1 MSSSMPEANPS
12 PGRKRSAL
20 LAVAAMLACL
30 ILCATAPTS
39 ADDEGDEDII
49 VPDGPALE
57 WVDAAGRDTAK
68 LDEAIESLRQTL
80 YSEDG
85 SVPFFVLTLG
95 EKVAVYGPAAL
106 RSVAVELLEQVPQ
119 ARGAD
124 TRQTAVVHLKRA
136 PDARTFE
143 FVEGGDGFGDVTR
156 RGTELT
162 IRGTPPEIEAT
173 IAFLEEQG
181 VLGDPNMPWCETV
194 RLYYLRNPL
203 VVRAI
208 LEQMPDSIIQDV
220 SILGGEEAGGPA
232 TLVLAGP
239 RAQVGN
245 VKRIIAT
252 LDVPQPEVRLDIWA
266 FQISGDKPDDVERR
280 ARIAQQRVDAIGRL
294 VRGYLRQLEG
304 HAQQIQMANVRYT
317 GRVSAAEVEAGIEM
331 VDKPAVLP
339 GQIVTSTSSGLVLTP
354 SARGRHP
361 LSLTETLATLITVP
375 PEVDAQPVQSP
386 QTDDV
391 TSGAQARVAK
401 SDTKLAPVPVGA
413 MVSEAVT
420 SSALWGALA
429 PPSTIAHA
437 SGLKSGSRLQT
448 LSGGLA
454 TRFGRWIAE
463 LQQTDPEA
471 LAVWA
476 ELAGKDP
483 EATLELRQL
492 LDRASRAADRAD
504 ARGRGIA
511 YEARALLPRRLL
523 DTFRDE
529 DYSRTAEEVIANFLW
544 MHTKLAQDWDA
555 APPEHIRMR
564 SADAKTV
571 LENAERALAGD
582 VRRLLLAPLQ
592 NELRALAS
600 AGGESGLGS
609 AGSTSIAVLSGTE
622 AEVVGSAVS
631 YFNISR
637 PKRLDTEA
645 LQRSEEFSRALEGFL
660 PARRGKSPSRV
671 VVRVILDGRPGVD
684 TEEWVSRL
692 GAALSGIDCWAVE
705 NASPPEIMIIGTR
718 RQVAS
723 AVDILRTGG
732 VVSGIQSAGATAE
745 SAPVLAENTT
755 ELAASTAIESLTGL
769 PTDRLLALAMDLGQE
784 EEVWTALTEGAR
796 LTFTPYILPGGS
808 AAELAIDFE
817 ITHNDVGSET
827 SAPMNAPLSRVARH
841 SARTSV
847 YVQALDLFS
856 LSSLTLSTSHPRP
869 DTAIPILGQIPIL
882 GKMFRFPRSP
892 AKVYHESVLMVYST
906 ILPTGVD
913 LAATLDVEPA
923 GQ

>member
-1 MSSSMPEANPS
+1 MKGSRPGAHEPPS
-12 PGRKRSAL
+12 GRRNATL
-20 LAVAAMLACL
+20 GIALACL
-30 ILCATAPTS
+30 ILCVVAPAI
-39 ADDEGDEDII
+39 ADDGEGEAVT
-49 VPDGPALE
+49 VPEAHALD
-57 WVDAAGRDTAK
+57 WVDVAGRDTAK
-68 LDEAIESLRQTL
+68 LEEAIQSLRQTF

-143 FVEGGDGFGDVTR
+143 FVEGGDGFGDITR

-162 IRGTPPEIEAT
+162 IRGTPQEIEST
-173 IAFLEEQG
+173 IAFLEEQD

-194 RLYYLRNPL
+194 RLYYLRNPV

-208 LEQMPDSIIQDV
+208 LEQMPDSIIRDV

-266 FQISGDKPDDVERR
+266 FQISGDKPDDVEAR
-280 ARIAQQRVDAIGRL
+280 ARVAQQRVDAIGRL

-304 HAQQIQMANVRYT
+304 HAQQIQIDNMRYT
-317 GRVSAAEVEAGIEM
+317 SRVSTAGVEAGIET
-331 VDKPAVLP
+331 VEKSAVLP
-339 GQIVTSTSSGLVLTP
+339 DRISASASGLLLTP

-375 PEVDAQPVQSP
+375 PDTEAQPVQPP
-386 QTDDV
+386 QAEDA

-401 SDTKLAPVPVGA
+401 SDTKLAPAPVGA
-413 MVSEAVT
+413 MMSESAT
-420 SSALWGALA
+420 KSALWGALA
-429 PPSTIAHA
+429 PPSAMAHA
-437 SGLKSGSRLQT
+437 SGLKSGSRLLT
-448 LSGGLA
+448 LSGRLA
-454 TRFGRWIAE
+454 TRLARWMAE

-476 ELAGKDP
+476 ELVANDP
-483 EATLELRQL
+483 EATPELREL

-504 ARGRGIA
+504 ARGRGIT
-511 YEARALLPRRLL
+511 YDARALLPRRLL

-529 DYSRTAEEVIANFLW
+529 DYSRTAEEVIASFLW
-544 MHTKLAQDWDA
+544 MHVRLARDWDA
-555 APPEHIRMR
+555 AAPEHIRMR
-564 SADAKTV
+564 AADAKTV

-582 VRRLLLAPLQ
+582 VRRLFLTPLQ
-592 NELRALAS
+592 NDLRKLAT

-609 AGSTSIAVLSGTE
+609 TGSTSIAVLSGAE
-622 AEVVGSAVS
+622 AEVIGSAVS

-637 PKRLDTEA
+637 PKQLDTET
-645 LQRSEEFSRALEGFL
+645 LQRSEEFSQALEGFL

-671 VVRVILDGRPGVD
+671 VIRVALDGHASAD
-684 TEEWVSRL
+684 AEEWVARL
-692 GAALSGIDCWAVE
+692 EAALSGISCWAVE

-718 RQVAS
+718 QQVAS

-732 VVSGIQSAGATAE
+732 VVTSIQSAGAATE
-745 SAPVLAENTT
+745 SAPVLAENTA

-817 ITHNDVGSET
+817 VTHNDVGSET

-869 DTAIPILGQIPIL
+869 DAAIPILGQIPIL

-906 ILPTGVD
+906 ILPTGID
-913 LAATLDVEPA
+913 LAATLDIEPE
-923 GQ
+923 GE

>member
-1 MSSSMPEANPS
+1 MKSSRSGAHEPPS
-12 PGRKRSAL
+12 RRRNAVLG
-20 LAVAAMLACL
+20 LALACL
-30 ILCATAPTS
+30 ILCVGAPAI
-39 ADDEGDEDII
+39 ADDGDGEAVT
-49 VPDGPALE
+49 VPEPSALD
-57 WVDAAGRDTAK
+57 WVDVAGRDKAK

-119 ARGAD
+119 AGGAD

-136 PDARTFE
+136 PDARAFE
-143 FVEGGDGFGDVTR
+143 FIEGGDGFGDMTR

-162 IRGTPPEIEAT
+162 IRGTPQEIEST
-173 IAFLEEQG
+173 IAFLEEQD

-208 LEQMPDSIIQDV
+208 LEQLPDSIIQDV

-266 FQISGDKPDDVERR
+266 FQISGDRPDDVEQR

-304 HAQQIQMANVRYT
+304 HAQQIQMDNIRYT
-317 GRVSAAEVEAGIEM
+317 SRVSTGEVEAETGTVE
-331 VDKPAVLP
+331 KPAVLP
-339 GQIVTSTSSGLVLTP
+339 GQMVSSTSSGLVLTP

-375 PEVDAQPVQSP
+375 PGVDAQPVQSP
-386 QTDDV
+386 QADDV
-391 TSGAQARVAK
+391 TTAPQLAK

-413 MVSEAVT
+413 MVSETVT
-420 SSALWGALA
+420 KSALWGALA
-429 PPSTIAHA
+429 PPSAMAHA

-448 LSGGLA
+448 LSDGLA
-454 TRFGRWIAE
+454 TRLARWIAE
-463 LQQTDPEA
+463 LQQTDAEA

-476 ELAGKDP
+476 ELAANDP
-483 EATLELRQL
+483 EATPELREL
-492 LDRASRAADRAD
+492 LDRASRAADRPD
-504 ARGRGIA
+504 ARGRGITHD
-511 YEARALLPRRLL
+511 ARALLPRRLL

-529 DYSRTAEEVIANFLW
+529 DYSRTAEEVIAGFLW
-544 MHTKLAQDWDA
+544 MHVKLAQDWDA
-555 APPEHIRMR
+555 TPPEHIRMR
-564 SADAKTV
+564 AADAKTV

-582 VRRLLLAPLQ
+582 VRRLFLAPLQ
-592 NELRALAS
+592 NDLRKLAS

-609 AGSTSIAVLSGTE
+609 TGSTSIAVLSGTE
-622 AEVVGSAVS
+622 AEVIGSAVS

-637 PKRLDTEA
+637 PKQLDTQA
-645 LQRSEEFSRALEGFL
+645 LQRSEEFSQALEGFL

-671 VVRVILDGRPGVD
+671 VIRVTLDGHAGVD
-684 TEEWVSRL
+684 AEEWITRL
-692 GAALSGIDCWAVE
+692 EAALSGIDCWAVE

-718 RQVAS
+718 QQVTS

-732 VVSGIQSAGATAE
+732 VVTSIQSAGAAAE
-745 SAPVLAENTT
+745 SAPVLAENTA
-755 ELAASTAIESLTGL
+755 ELAASTAVESLTGL

-796 LTFTPYILPGGS
+796 LAFTPYILPGGS

-817 ITHNDVGSET
+817 VTHNDVGSET

-869 DTAIPILGQIPIL
+869 DTTIPILGQIPIL

-892 AKVYHESVLMVYST
+892 ARVYHESVLMVYST

-913 LAATLDVEPA
+913 LAATLDVKPE